1 MKDSSKTKFQCPYC
15 GSPFD
20 DKEALSKLIDR
31 LHEESARIEGDYREM
46 VHWRS
51 MNQMLVEN
59 Q

>member
-1 MKDSSKTKFQCPYC
+1 MKDTSKAKSQCQYC
-15 GSPFD
+15 GSLFD
-20 DKEALSKLIDR
+20 DKEALSKHIDR
-31 LHEESARIEGDYREM
+31 LHEETGILEGDYRKM